1 MSAAAADTV
10 SGDDHHLATGGDSA
24 CSTPF
29 VSAPS
34 SPAARDAPFPG
45 GFFSAPA
52 SPAHHHHHHGGEGGG
67 DGEEYEF
74 EFDFS
79 SRFPSP
85 APAAMSSADELF
97 HNGQIRPM
105 RLPPLVGGG
114 ETPREEL
121 EVGAGDER
129 GGRLRCRSVRRRSRS
144 HSPFRTW
151 LSPPPPPPPPSAA
164 PVANAAAPSVSR
176 SSSSSSTASSA
187 SASSS
192 SSSSSRSSR
201 RWRFLKDLLH
211 RSGSDGGK
219 DQRPPPPIAPPRSPA
234 PAAARGGRRR
244 SAHERMYAAR
254 RAEVE
259 EMRRRTFLPYQQG
272 LLFGCLGL
280 TSRLSGAAAG
290 KSRVF
295 TPSTPRALSECQE
308 HFLSA
313 SPECQAVI
321 SMPNGQPNDDRCRL
335 LTGQRGMLGIMTAS
349 SFSGSNLKMPKLL
362 IRKSLLFSLGHYPFR
377 CHD

>member
-105 RLPPLVGGG
+105 RLLPLVGGG

-151 LSPPPPPPPPSAA
+151 LSPPPPPPPPPSAA
-164 PVANAAAPSVSR
+164 PVANAAAPSASR

-219 DQRPPPPIAPPRSPA
+219 DQRPPPPIR
-234 PAAARGGRRR
+234 AAAVAGARRGEGRQEEVGARADVRGEASRGGGDAAAHVPAVPAGASLRLPRPHLPPLRRR
-244 SAHERMYAAR
+244 
-254 RAEVE
+254 
-259 EMRRRTFLPYQQG
+259 RRRRRRRRQVQ
-272 LLFGCLGL
+272 
-280 TSRLSGAAAG
+280 
-290 KSRVF
+290 VM
-295 TPSTPRALSECQE
+295 TP
-308 HFLSA
+308 
-313 SPECQAVI
+313 
-321 SMPNGQPNDDRCRL
+321 
-335 LTGQRGMLGIMTAS
+335 
-349 SFSGSNLKMPKLL
+349 
-362 IRKSLLFSLGHYPFR
+362 
-377 CHD
+377 